1 MTINVLPE
9 PRTSA
14 SASAFA
20 RMLPGLAL
28 SGALAATGIALGRI
42 TWLQDHGFS
51 ALTLAIV
58 LGMIVGNTV
67 YPWAPRW
74 AVASGAGVNFSKQN
88 LLRLG
93 VVLYGLRLT
102 VQDNGVGFSAESMYR
117 EGSHGLMGIRERA
130 YMLGGELEIGNVRG
144 GGGRIRVRLPL
155 RTYAAGLAAAS

>member
-9 PRTSA
+9 PRTLA

-42 TWLQDHGFS
+42 AWLQDHGFS

-67 YPWAPRW
+67 YPWAPRL

-88 LLRLG
+88 LLRTSWIYHG
-93 VVLYGLRLT
+93 R
-102 VQDNGVGFSAESMYR
+102 FSCFSPQIGR
-117 EGSHGLMGIRERA
+117 FSQHGIHGAVMSSRSCW
-130 YMLGGELEIGNVRG
+130 
-144 GGGRIRVRLPL
+144 P
-155 RTYAAGLAAAS
+155 SS